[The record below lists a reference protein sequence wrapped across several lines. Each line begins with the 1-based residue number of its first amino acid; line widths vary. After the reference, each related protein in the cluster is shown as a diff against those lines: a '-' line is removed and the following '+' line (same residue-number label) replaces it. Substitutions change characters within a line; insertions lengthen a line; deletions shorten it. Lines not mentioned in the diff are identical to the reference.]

1 MEKEIYKGSILRL
14 TEERIESTVW
24 ERVYLPSGVIIFPIT
39 NEGKIILIKE
49 RRPHESPQ
57 MRIKPIS
64 GILESEK
71 GTPLENAQRE
81 MQEEIGLRAERMEL
95 LWTLTSTGTVN
106 NTQYFFTAHGLS
118 SSKIPN
124 PDGEDIVL
132 EIIEYDPQELLSAI
146 LEDKIKWS
154 MSTLGIFRLFKSLR
168 LSI

>member
-1 MEKEIYKGSILRL
+1 
-14 TEERIESTVW
+14 
-24 ERVYLPSGVIIFPIT
+24 
-39 NEGKIILIKE
+39 
-49 RRPHESPQ
+49 
-57 MRIKPIS
+57 
-64 GILESEK
+64 
-71 GTPLENAQRE
+71 

-106 NTQYFFTAHGLS
+106 NTQYFFTAHELS

-154 MSTLGIFRLFKSLR
+154 MSTLGIFRLLKSLG